1 MHLNIFSLKV
11 FCGLKNKLCKKKKK
25 PLTPRKIGLEKIG
38 NNWKIL
44 SAELMYVDL
53 I

>member
-1 MHLNIFSLKV
+1 MYLKIFSLKV
-11 FCGLKNKLCKKKKK
+11 FCGLKNKLCKKKKT
-25 PLTPRKIGLEKIG
+25 LTPRKIGLEKIG

-44 SAELMYVDL
+44 SAELMYIDL